1 MSEFFDQI
9 CGFLESDQS
18 PLCTSWLA
26 NSLNISTIETVQVLN
41 QFVKHYSTKSDLQIS
56 YLLTGYDFSNR
67 LRVAV
72 VSNENVSNYIDT
84 NLRKSLSNTI
94 FSISK
99 VPTDSF
105 QSHVVDSCLQLAD
118 TLLHTTSSIEG
129 SFLTNGCGDICL
141 AGLSVKPVGERI
153 FSSQNV
159 QLAKSLG
166 STGTKPS
173 ISQSKSSS
181 NSLLG
186 KTSAPVAVVQP
197 SDNEHYETLISS
209 KSKLSKGP
217 IKHDDDEE
225 WDDGDSPAI
234 GRKRTPP
241 VITAVSPTKCVE
253 QENIPLKD
261 EETTKKA
268 KVTKR
273 NTLVRGGMD
282 DFMDDIA
289 IEQFKFQ
296 QQHPESSQ
304 KKTKKVLVEKVIN
317 SLFLLLVFIVNI
329 YHSNVRHQSMKKAIL
344 SRKWFG
350 RRSQT
355 MKKWLT

>member
-1 MSEFFDQI
+1 MSEFFGQI
-9 CGFLESDQS
+9 YGFLESDPS

-26 NSLNISTIETVQVLN
+26 NSLNISTTETVQVLN
-41 QFVKHYSTKSDLQIS
+41 QFVKHYTTKSDLHIS

-72 VSNENVSNYIDT
+72 VSDENVSSYIHT

-99 VPTDSF
+99 GPTDSF

-129 SFLTNGCGDICL
+129 SFLTNGCGDIYL

-159 QLAKSLG
+159 QFAKSLD
-166 STGTKPS
+166 STVTKIL
-173 ISQSKSSS
+173 ISQTKSSS
-181 NSLLG
+181 NSSVG
-186 KTSAPVAVVQP
+186 KPAAPVVVLQP
-197 SDNEHYETLISS
+197 SDNQHYETLISS

-217 IKHDDDEE
+217 PIKYDDDEE
-225 WDDGDSPAI
+225 WEDGDSPAI
-234 GRKRTPP
+234 GRKRMSP
-241 VITAVSPTKCVE
+241 VATSLSPTKCVE
-253 QENIPLKD
+253 QENLPLKE
-261 EETTKKA
+261 EETTKKT
-268 KVTKR
+268 KVMKR

-296 QQHPESSQ
+296 QQHLESSH
-304 KKTKKVLVEKVIN
+304 KKTKKVLVEKVIY
-317 SLFLLLVFIVNI
+317 FLVFFFVFIVNI
-329 YHSNVRHQSMKKAIL
+329 L
-344 SRKWFG
+344 SF
-350 RRSQT
+350 
-355 MKKWLT
+355 